1 MMYKGRYGVLMK
13 SRMDK
18 YYDVTDTKARTVKN
32 QQLYRTIYEQA
43 EYSNVEGISVI
54 EKNEKIDM
62 NMIKDL
68 INKSNNLTRVKQ
80 QPVNTLKQE
89 MNDDLVDEKSYDI
102 RDILS
107 KAKDGRTPDRRITD
121 TQYNILKGINLNDN
135 LNAPENV
142 KEEDLKGMIETIS
155 ANSKGYTTNLLD
167 DLKSIYDPTLHD
179 KIENQIDEAKP
190 IENEIDTSFYTS
202 NMGFKEEDFEDLK
215 QIKDDAKQN
224 NILTRVLICILF
236 LIIIVGI
243 AFLTFHFI
251 K

>member
-1 MMYKGRYGVLMK
+1 MYEEGYGVLMK

-18 YYDVTDTKARTVKN
+18 YYDINETKARTAKN

-54 EKNEKIDM
+54 EKNEKIDI

-68 INKSNNLTRVKQ
+68 INKNENLTRVKPE
-80 QPVNTLKQE
+80 PVKVFKQE
-89 MNDDLVDEKSYDI
+89 ISDDLDDEKNYDI

-107 KAKDGRTPDRRITD
+107 KAKDNRTPDKRITD
-121 TQYNILKGINLNDN
+121 TQYNILKGINLNEN
-135 LNAPENV
+135 LNAPENI
-142 KEEDLKGMIETIS
+142 KEEDLKGMIDAIS

-167 DLKSIYDPTLHD
+167 DLKSIYDSTMHEKID
-179 KIENQIDEAKP
+179 QKIEENKV

-202 NMGFKEEDFEDLK
+202 NLGFKEDDFEDLK
-215 QIKDDAKQN
+215 QIKDDVKQN
-224 NILTRVLICILF
+224 SILTKILICVLS
-236 LIIIVGI
+236 LIILVGI
-243 AFLTFHFI
+243 AFLLFHFV